1 MKVIHTGDWHL
12 GKILNG
18 KSLLE
23 DQAYILDQF
32 INSMHNEQP
41 DVIVIAGDLYDT
53 SYPNKEA
60 IQLLEKTINKL
71 NLEMHIPLIIISGN
85 HDGKERLDYGSRWFE
100 RSQFYIRTRLED
112 MNKPISINGIDFYT
126 MPFATINEIQ
136 DYFSDDSITTHQ
148 QAVSKCLKYI
158 QQSINNENI
167 NILIGHLTVQGG
179 IRSESERPLTIGTV
193 ESVEE
198 DTFNMFDKVML
209 GHLHHPFSINS
220 DFINYSGSLL
230 QYSFSEVHQAKG
242 YRRVEIEEHQ
252 IKDQFIPLKPRR
264 ELEVVEGDYEDAIH
278 ERLAIKNKENYL
290 HFKLKHMSHV
300 TDPMMHLKQI
310 YKNTLALTNQSFE
323 FNTSIYQSDE
333 EIQKF
338 EDETIIKKFYEEITD
353 ETLTSAQNDKLNY
366 ILNDFLN
373 GGDA

>member
-230 QYSFSEVHQAKG
+230 QYSFSEVNQAKG